1 MIQQT
6 PSGNKLTG
14 FYRGKVLKHLSNG
27 FCKIYIPSVY
37 SQELSSYKMA
47 DNLPSAEQAAPLS
60 FGCNHG
66 NGVFSYPNI
75 GSTVWCFFA
84 NGDQNLPIYF
94 ASTLGGPNAATQ
106 LSTDTVPEL
115 SGNWDAARLM
125 AGSHPDDAY
134 VHKVHVKN
142 SDVEIY
148 ETGYIKVTTKSGEN
162 HCKLVLDQD
171 GNIEIDST
179 TQISL
184 HAKNISMKADTQMN
198 IKTPTLV
205 MDIPNSTTITTP
217 SFVTKCTDRFNVKAP
232 NIELDASEGGII
244 MKSKS
249 QTQEI

>member
-37 SQELSSYKMA
+37 SQELSSYEMA

-60 FGCNHG
+60 FGCNSG

-94 ASTLGGPNAATQ
+94 ASTLGGPGA
-106 LSTDTVPEL
+106 VP
-115 SGNWDAARLM
+115 SNWDAARPM
-125 AGSHPDDAY
+125 AGSYPEDAY

-142 SDVEIY
+142 SDIEIY
-148 ETGYIKVTTKSGEN
+148 ETGYIKVTTQNGEN

-179 TQISL
+179 VQVSL
-184 HAKNISMKADTQMN
+184 HAKNISLKADTQLD